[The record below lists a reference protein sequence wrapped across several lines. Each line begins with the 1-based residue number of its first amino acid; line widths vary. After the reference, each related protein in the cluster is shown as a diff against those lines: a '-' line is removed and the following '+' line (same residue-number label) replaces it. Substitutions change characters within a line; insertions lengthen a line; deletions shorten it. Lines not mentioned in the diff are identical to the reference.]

1 MQQAMEPSCGR
12 RNKPIHSIPY
22 SVAQPLERGYINYY
36 SINTKEENMR
46 TYSIRFSPTGGTNK
60 VLDIL
65 GEDFSVETK
74 IDLSEDKNFGEYQF
88 CETDLCLI
96 GVPSFGGRVPEIAI
110 QRIRQL
116 KGNKARAI
124 LVAVYG
130 NRAFEDT
137 LLELKNTA
145 QESGFRTV
153 AAVAANAEHSIMHQF
168 GTGRPDEED
177 RKELKQFVFTIKE
190 ALNSNPQKN
199 DVTVPGN
206 YPYRE
211 FGGLPIKPKAGENCN
226 KCGLCATKCPVGA
239 ISKECPSITDS
250 RKCISCMRCVEICP
264 NNARKINK
272 LMLSIASHK
281 MKKACSKRKKNELF
295 V

>member
-1 MQQAMEPSCGR
+1 M
-12 RNKPIHSIPY
+12 SI
-22 SVAQPLERGYINYY
+22 Y
-36 SINTKEENMR
+36 SI
-46 TYSIRFSPTGGTNK
+46 SFSPTGGTNK

-65 GEDFSVETK
+65 GKEFAAETK
-74 IDLSEDKNFGEYQF
+74 IDLSEDKNFREYQF
-88 CETDLCLI
+88 CEKDLCLI
-96 GVPSFGGRVPEIAI
+96 GVPSFGGRAPEIAI

-116 KGNKARAI
+116 KGNRAQAI

-137 LLELKNTA
+137 LLELKNTIHDR
-145 QESGFRTV
+145 GFRIV
-153 AAVAANAEHSIMHQF
+153 AAIAANAEHSIMHQF

-177 RKELKQFVFTIKE
+177 RKELIQFVLTIKE

-211 FGGLPIKPKAGENCN
+211 FNGLPIKPKLGKGCN
-226 KCGLCATKCPVGA
+226 KCGLCAAKCPVGA
-239 ISKECPSITDS
+239 ISKESPFIIDNK
-250 RKCISCMRCVEICP
+250 KCISCMRCVAICP

-272 LMLSIASHK
+272 LMLFVASHK
-281 MKKACSKRKKNELF
+281 MEKACSKRKKNELF
-295 V
+295 M